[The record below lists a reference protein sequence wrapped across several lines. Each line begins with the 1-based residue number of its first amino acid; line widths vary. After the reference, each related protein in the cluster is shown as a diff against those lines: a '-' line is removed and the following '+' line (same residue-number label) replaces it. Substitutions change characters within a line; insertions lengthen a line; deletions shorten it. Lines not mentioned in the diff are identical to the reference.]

1 MLSSIK
7 NFIAFLLIK
16 LFVVFFTQNEI
27 WSSLHKIRIIVFLL
41 RSVEIFEKGRFVVRV
56 RECRRKT
63 SSSTSSSLASSSCS
77 SGAFAGSARSS
88 APPDQSWRRATFRMA
103 DTKEFAGP
111 GSGDQRWF
119 LRRRRRT
126 RGSPGRLRTSACRGS
141 ASTPSPSPTRWT
153 IRTTVSCPSTK
164 KFFRRALHLMTTKD
178 FPGTLSIS
186 TPTDRRKRRQ
196 RWRRKTSSSQSN
208 VTEIRQSLTVAHSKV
223 W

>member
-7 NFIAFLLIK
+7 TLLRFSLSNCS
-16 LFVVFFTQNEI
+16 LFFFTQNEI

-41 RSVEIFEKGRFVVRV
+41 RSVEWFEKGRFVVKV

-77 SGAFAGSARSS
+77 SGAFAGSVRSS
-88 APPDQSWRRATFRMA
+88 APLDQSWRRATFRMA

-164 KFFRRALHLMTTKD
+164 KFFRRALRLTTIKD
-178 FPGTLSIS
+178 FPGTLSTS
-186 TPTDRRKRRQ
+186 TPTDRRKRR

-208 VTEIRQSLTVAHSKV
+208 VTEFRQSLTVAHSKV